1 VDSRFTHTFIHD
13 AIVHAMGLDVMLHP
27 SLSVKVANGERLQSY
42 GACKATKVLVQGK
55 SFVMNCYALPLKG
68 FDVILGVQWLKLLG
82 PIMWDFAALTM
93 AFVRELRSVHL
104 VGCGG
109 TPSALYSQHPTKDI
123 MGTLLKSYSNIFE
136 EPRGLPPQWSHDHHI
151 HLMPGM
157 LPIAVQPY
165 RYLQLLKDEVEASAL
180 ACWLKE

>member
-1 VDSRFTHTFIHD
+1 
-13 AIVHAMGLDVMLHP
+13 MLHP
-27 SLSVKVANGERLQSY
+27 SLSVKVASGERLQSY
-42 GACKATKVLVQGK
+42 GACKATKVLVQGE
-55 SFVMNCYALPLKG
+55 SCIMNCYALPLKG

-123 MGTLLKSYSNIFE
+123 MDTLLKSYSNIFE